1 MTVSFEGYERRI
13 DKINGVLA
21 EKGIASLE
29 DAEKICLDKGVNP
42 REIVHGV
49 QSIAFEN
56 AGWAY
61 TLGCAIAIKKGVK
74 TAGRHAAGR

>member
-1 MTVSFEGYERRI
+1 MTVTFEGYERRI

-21 EKGIASLE
+21 QYGISSLE
-29 DAEKICLDKGVNP
+29 DAEKVCLDKGVNP

-61 TLGCAIAIKKGVK
+61 TLGCAIAIEKGVK
-74 TAGRHAAGR
+74 STADRKSVV